1 MKNNSELKTDVQNA
15 IRWVPLLNDAE
26 ISVSVR
32 DGVVYLTGCVDCYIK
47 KLNAEHAAK
56 KVIGVTDLVE
66 NIEVKIPRSWVKTD
80 LEIKHEVQNAL
91 KFNWIIPHDKLS
103 IYVEDG
109 WLTLTGVLTWNF
121 QRETTLQAASYIMGV
136 RGITND
142 ITIKAEMEMIIEQKD
157 VEKALALSWTFDDH
171 DINVKVS
178 GTIVTLTGTVN
189 SWQQKEEAGR
199 IVWNTPGISQLNND
213 LEIDYYFDLLY

>member
-1 MKNNSELKTDVQNA
+1 M
-15 IRWVPLLNDAE
+15 
-26 ISVSVR
+26 
-32 DGVVYLTGCVDCYIK
+32 TG
-47 KLNAEHAAK
+47 E
-56 KVIGVTDLVE
+56 
-66 NIEVKIPRSWVKTD
+66 
-80 LEIKHEVQNAL
+80 
-91 KFNWIIPHDKLS
+91 
-103 IYVEDG
+103 
-109 WLTLTGVLTWNF
+109 LTWNF

-136 RGITND
+136 RGITDD

>member
-15 IRWVPLLNDAE
+15 IRWVPLLNDTE

-32 DGVVYLTGCVDCYIK
+32 DGVVSLTGCVNCYIK
-47 KLNAEHAAK
+47 KLNAEHAVK

-66 NIEVKIPRSWVKTD
+66 NIEVKFPRSWVKTD

-136 RGITND
+136 RGITDD